1 MQGILQGRPMR
12 SKCFARR
19 QGGKRYATGQ
29 VSQKG
34 VGAGGGEAEALS
46 QKAMSN
52 SSGSVGNLGTALQA
66 PHGVR
71 VSVIRSHEHAIY

>member
-1 MQGILQGRPMR
+1 MR

-19 QGGKRYATGQ
+19 QEGKRYAMYQ

-34 VGAGGGEAEALS
+34 VGVGGEEAEDLS

-52 SSGSVGNLGTALQA
+52 SSGFVGNLGRALQA

-71 VSVIRSHEHAIY
+71 VSVIRSHQHAIY